1 VRNKCVGLVRTA
13 KDEYLDKQAAILDS
27 PSPSIK
33 NWWKLLNNLSGI
45 PSTNSVYPL
54 LNIDGQ
60 IIEIHVDKVNCFN
73 NYFCKQSSI
82 EDSGLNFPPE
92 RGNVIDYPKLCNISI
107 SQGRRCTLT
116 FEHI

>member
-1 VRNKCVGLVRTA
+1 MRNKCVGLVRTA
-13 KDEYLDKQAAILDS
+13 KDEYLDKQAAILES

-33 NWWKLLNNLSGI
+33 NWWKLLK
-45 PSTNSVYPL
+45 NSVYPL

-60 IIEIHVDKVNCFN
+60 IIEIHIDKVNCFN

-107 SQGRRCTLT
+107 NQRRRCTLT